1 MIRSRFGLAAIV
13 AAILL
18 ASCGGRPS
26 VTVSIADQMVNTTLT
41 STTET
46 TGCTTSH
53 GDGPFDRTVTTVRAL
68 TPVTLT
74 VEAGQG
80 ATRIRGWIYDI
91 EAPRPSGGPIEEFTL
106 PGHSGVYEP
115 RSIVPARTYEVVVNV
130 AWSALIT
137 RGEVTHVFRVR
148 VEPPR

>member
-1 MIRSRFGLAAIV
+1 MIRSRLPLATII
-13 AAILL
+13 AAVLL

-26 VTVSIADQMVNTTLT
+26 VTISIAGQLVNTTLT

-53 GDGPFDRTVTTVRAL
+53 GDGPFDRTLTTVRAL

-74 VEAGQG
+74 VEAGQS
-80 ATRIRGWIYDI
+80 ATGIRGWIYDVDR
-91 EAPRPSGGPIEEFTL
+91 PTPSGGPMEEFTL
-106 PGHSGVYEP
+106 PGRRGVYDP

-130 AWSALIT
+130 TWSMLIT
-137 RGEVTHVFRVR
+137 RGEVTHAFRVR
-148 VEPPR
+148 VEPP